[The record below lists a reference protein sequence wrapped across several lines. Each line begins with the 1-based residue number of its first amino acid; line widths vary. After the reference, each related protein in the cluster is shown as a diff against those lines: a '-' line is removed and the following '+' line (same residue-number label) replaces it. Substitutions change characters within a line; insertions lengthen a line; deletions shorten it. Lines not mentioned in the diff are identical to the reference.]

1 MTSVE
6 FVAHAEGEYLRFD
19 RGFVYITLVYNF
31 SISLAI
37 YALLLFYLAMRPDL
51 APFHPVLKFISVKS
65 VIFLSYYQVRSH
77 ANSCANHSLRVRQR
91 THGAL

>member
-77 ANSCANHSLRVRQR
+77 ANS
-91 THGAL
+91 